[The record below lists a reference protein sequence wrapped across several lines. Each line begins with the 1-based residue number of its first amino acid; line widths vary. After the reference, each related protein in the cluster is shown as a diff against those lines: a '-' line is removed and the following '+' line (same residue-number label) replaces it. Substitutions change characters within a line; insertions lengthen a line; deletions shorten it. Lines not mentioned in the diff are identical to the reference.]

1 MEEEAKDKKEEK
13 RAAKN
18 AAEEKRGQTVEEKPA
33 GSLLRRLTADDQEE
47 IERPQKSYNFRA
59 IMGGDLLTKG
69 WFRKNFWYIV
79 MVVLMTIVYVSGRPY
94 HQLKLSLI
102 ARGEKAQSRQVAE
115 RIEAEAGLRVGK
127 AVPCVDTEPEIGE
140 SIGEAAAPAALR
152 AVHVPRSDNDAG
164 GMLAICF

>member
-79 MVVLMTIVYVSGRPY
+79 MVVLMTIVYVSGRY
-94 HQLKLSLI
+94 SCQQEMIATKALSDTLLDRRYKALTCMSQLKERTRRSVIEESL
-102 ARGEKAQSRQVAE
+102 ADTALQTSVTPSYNLK
-115 RIEAEAGLRVGK
+115 
-127 AVPCVDTEPEIGE
+127 VDEE
-140 SIGEAAAPAALR
+140 
-152 AVHVPRSDNDAG
+152 
-164 GMLAICF
+164 